1 MTLGIF
7 ECLRQETA
15 HLGLRSIIFE
25 LGIFR
30 TKIMHHKNLKILPPA
45 IDDYAEVTKAVKE
58 FVVRMDGNQPGDTK
72 KQQKS

>member
-1 MTLGIF
+1 
-7 ECLRQETA
+7 
-15 HLGLRSIIFE
+15 
-25 LGIFR
+25 
-30 TKIMHHKNLKILPPA
+30 MHHKNLKILPPA